1 MKNLWLI
8 LDDDDTASNSTIN
21 FKDADIDDSM
31 ILEIVAELDDTLEEE
46 EQLAK
51 AKEKLAK
58 RLLKKK
64 AQSFQKM
71 IKSKPSLQPPVDVE
85 PPKPDIDR
93 RQSDRNQMMYQ
104 LPYPGA

>member
-1 MKNLWLI
+1 
-8 LDDDDTASNSTIN
+8 
-21 FKDADIDDSM
+21 M

-71 IKSKPSLQPPVDVE
+71 VKSKPGAQPPLPPVDVE
-85 PPKPDIDR
+85 PPKPDIDK
-93 RQSDRNQMMYQ
+93 RQSVRKQKINQ
-104 LPYPGA
+104 LPYPGT